1 MKENKL
7 ELIIPMKSIGKR
19 ADIALQDLMSTY
31 SRAKVQAWIK
41 SGYILLESKKISSK
55 DIVMGGERVSVDVQ
69 QDEKILQLLSLFVTN
84 IARVDKLV
92 YIAKTDK

>member
-69 QDEKILQLLSLFVTN
+69 QDEKILQFEAENIPLNIILSL
-84 IARVDKLV
+84 IH
-92 YIAKTDK
+92 I

>member
-7 ELIIPMKSIGKR
+7 ELIIPSEINRRKG
-19 ADIALQDLMSTY
+19 DIASSGLMSTY

-41 SGYILLESKKISSK
+41 SGFILLESKKISSK

-69 QDEKILQLLSLFVTN
+69 Q
-84 IARVDKLV
+84 R
-92 YIAKTDK
+92 

>member
-41 SGYILLESKKISSK
+41 SGFILLESKKISS
-55 DIVMGGERVSVDVQ
+55 
-69 QDEKILQLLSLFVTN
+69 
-84 IARVDKLV
+84 
-92 YIAKTDK
+92 